1 MQSQNP
7 SKLQVYYT
15 EGSAIEGERIAAS
28 ARKID
33 PPKVCQGI
41 YGSHRGQQTKL
52 KGGAYCVIEV
62 PLRSLRHE

>member
-1 MQSQNP
+1 MQSSNP
-7 SKLQVYYT
+7 SKPQVYYT
-15 EGSAIEGERIAAS
+15 EGSAIKGERIAAS

-33 PPKVCQGI
+33 PPVVCHGM

-52 KGGAYCVIEV
+52 KGGAFCVIEL